1 MENKLRGVASFDHR
15 EMMEMENIILDQDY
29 EEAYIFLR
37 EKVWAKVS
45 DMRKEH
51 AEHEKAMAQVK
62 SKKE

>member
-15 EMMEMENIILDQDY
+15 EMMELENIILDRDY
-29 EEAYIFLR
+29 EEAYNFLK
-37 EKVWAKVS
+37 EKVWTRIT

-51 AEHEKAMAQVK
+51 AEHEKSMAQVK